1 MTYFEG
7 LLEEK
12 SCKLS
17 IELLEKEYD
26 IVKSKGEIDERVF
39 LNEENSL
46 LGSGS
51 LSGGG
56 LNISGS
62 KVGRSLSLSL
72 MQTQPDK
79 SQEIHSMFLVN

>member
-1 MTYFEG
+1 LTYFEG

-26 IVKSKGEIDERVF
+26 YAIKYKGEIDERVF

-62 KVGRSLSLSL
+62 KVGLSLSL
-72 MQTQPDK
+72 
-79 SQEIHSMFLVN
+79 

>member
-12 SCKLS
+12 SCKSS

-62 KVGRSLSLSL
+62 KVGLSLSLSHANTAR
-72 MQTQPDK
+72 QV
-79 SQEIHSMFLVN
+79 SGNS